1 MVAGAEVFI
10 DGCRGDPVPA
20 VPEQQGEAAWA
31 PRITKLGAVYRAAA
45 IPVMDGYVGMA
56 FGSRRDDLSVKV
68 QRFGLNRQEWIAAIV
83 RAMAVYLRDHRDTV
97 AQLRALVS
105 PTVLEP
111 AAAPAPELAP
121 LIPDLRLL
129 DMVVWTA
136 MDDRIAARAG
146 RSPRW
151 LGRPIGAHIPV
162 EAVAPEPIHTAG
174 DGAGGKPSSPLSV
187 GLIHLPLPRRPTS
200 PWPQALTTSRAGR
213 RTAAGSLLGLRLL
226 RPRYHPKISNRTTV
240 VAFVDHEDS
249 LCCG

>member
-1 MVAGAEVFI
+1 
-10 DGCRGDPVPA
+10 
-20 VPEQQGEAAWA
+20 
-31 PRITKLGAVYRAAA
+31 
-45 IPVMDGYVGMA
+45 MA

-68 QRFGLNRQEWIAAIV
+68 QRFGLNRQERIAAIV

-105 PTVLEP
+105 QTVPEL

-136 MDDRIAARAG
+136 MGDRIAARAG

-162 EAVAPEPIHTAG
+162 EAVAPEPIHPAG
-174 DGAGGKPSSPLSV
+174 GGAG
-187 GLIHLPLPRRPTS
+187 
-200 PWPQALTTSRAGR
+200 
-213 RTAAGSLLGLRLL
+213 
-226 RPRYHPKISNRTTV
+226 
-240 VAFVDHEDS
+240 
-249 LCCG
+249 